1 MSELKIQQDTLH
13 RELVDGSSRIKR
25 YLSRHA
31 ADATEVADFYQE
43 SIARV
48 LERAR
53 EEPIRNPVAYAIRVA
68 RNLIINRP
76 ALRYV
81 LRNEEERELVCP
93 RPSPEESASRGQ
105 RIAQLSRALE
115 SMPPLRR
122 SVFIRR
128 RLHGDSRET
137 IARDLGISE
146 EAVKK
151 HISRAL
157 CDLQRLL
164 DGQI

>member
-1 MSELKIQQDTLH
+1 MPELKVPQEVLC
-13 RELVDGSSRIKR
+13 RELVEGSSRIKR
-25 YLSRHA
+25 YLSRHT
-31 ADATEVADFYQE
+31 ADASEAADFYQE

-48 LERAR
+48 LEQAR
-53 EEPIRNPVAYAIRVA
+53 EQPIRNPVAYAIRVA

-76 ALRYV
+76 APGYDD
-81 LRNEEERELVCP
+81 EREVACP
-93 RPSPEESASRGQ
+93 GPSPEEGASY
-105 RIAQLSRALE
+105 AQHVELLTRALE

-128 RLHGDSRET
+128 RLHGDSRAT
-137 IARDLGISE
+137 IARDLEISE

-164 DGQI
+164 DGEI

>member
-1 MSELKIQQDTLH
+1 MPELKAEEDVV
-13 RELVDGSSRIKR
+13 RRDLVEGSSRIKR

-31 ADATEVADFYQE
+31 ADAGEAADFYQE

-48 LERAR
+48 LEQAR
-53 EEPIRNPVAYAIRVA
+53 ERPIHNPVAYAIRVA

-76 ALRYV
+76 APHYA
-81 LRNEEERELVCP
+81 EERELACP
-93 RPSPEESASRGQ
+93 GPSPEESASRAQ
-105 RIAQLSRALE
+105 RLALLTRALE

-128 RLHGDSRET
+128 RLQGDSRAT

-151 HISRAL
+151 HVSRAL

-164 DGQI
+164 DGEV